1 MTSKSNMILRYFSIA
16 MLSTF
21 LLALTGCDD
30 AKKANKEAGVE
41 TTLKMGTSAD
51 MPPFEF
57 YRTGDGETKIVG
69 YDIDLA
75 QQIGK
80 ELGHTV
86 EVKDMDFST
95 LIPALQAGRVDFVM
109 ASMTPTPERQKNVTF
124 SKVYLT
130 FPVTAIT
137 QQTLTVKSA
146 EDLKGKKVGVQLG
159 SALEQIAQ
167 DWAKTDKTIQV
178 VSLNKLGDLIQEL
191 IVGRIDAALM
201 ETVAANSYVQLTPQL
216 KVNPLPQYQLEFAVA
231 FAKGSPLV
239 DQFNKIIEQLEK
251 SGQLE
256 TLKKKWITKD

>member
-1 MTSKSNMILRYFSIA
+1 MTRKFQFFSMILLTLCHVT
-16 MLSTF
+16 LS
-21 LLALTGCDD
+21 GCDD
-30 AKKANKEAGVE
+30 SQKSKHE
-41 TTLKMGTSAD
+41 TGTEKTLKMGTSAD

-75 QQIGK
+75 QEIGK

-109 ASMTPTPERQKNVTF
+109 SSMTPTPERQKNIDF
-124 SKVYLT
+124 SKAYLS

-159 SALEQIAQ
+159 SALEQIALE
-167 DWAKTDKTIQV
+167 WAKTDNSIKV

-201 ETVAANSYVQLTPQL
+201 ETAAAQSYVQLTPQL
-216 KVNPLPQYQLEFAVA
+216 TVNPLPQYKLEFAVA

-239 DQFNKIIEQLEK
+239 EKFNRVIDQLNQ

-256 TLKKKWITKD
+256 ALKTKWVAKE